1 MAKSETFAVEIPQGS
16 GYGAVE
22 LKQFIAKNTYKGFIF
37 TTALLIILL
46 LTYYFILK
54 NQEAARNAVVPM
66 APIVKI
72 NIEDLPPQEQESM
85 DLAPPPQ
92 MIVNTGPASRAG
104 TPIAVPDAQITA
116 DMKDFAK
123 MDELSRA
130 SSVGGDGSIDIGGFS
145 PNIDLN
151 RTGKVEIKKQVEEE
165 PDIDAF
171 IAVEKD
177 PQVDLAKLQKSIVYP
192 DMARRAGIEGKVI
205 VRVLVGADGKA
216 RKTVIEDTDNVM
228 LNDAA
233 VTAINNYGLFTPAIQ
248 NGQPITCWVSIP
260 ITFRLR

>member
-1 MAKSETFAVEIPQGS
+1 MSKSANIAVEIPTPS

-22 LKQFIAKNTYKGFIF
+22 LKAWIEKNTYKGFII
-37 TTALLIILL
+37 TASIVILL
-46 LTYYFILK
+46 LLAYYFISK
-54 NQEAARNAVVPM
+54 SQEAARNAVPLM
-66 APIVKI
+66 APIVKLSLE
-72 NIEDLPPQEQESM
+72 NLPPQDAEALEA
-85 DLAPPPQ
+85 APPPQ
-92 MIVNTGPASRAG
+92 MIYETGPASRAG
-104 TPIAVPDAQITA
+104 TPIAVPDAQISA
-116 DMKDFAK
+116 DMKEFAK

-130 SSVGGDGSIDIGGFS
+130 SSVGGDGIDLGGFAG
-145 PNIDLN
+145 NIDLDRN
-151 RTGKVEIKKQVEEE
+151 ARVEIKKQVEEE

-192 DMARRAGIEGKVI
+192 DMARRAGIEGRVI
-205 VRVLVGADGKA
+205 VRVLVGADGKV
-216 RKTVIEDTDNVM
+216 RRSVIEDSDNVM

-233 VTAINNYGLFTPAIQ
+233 IKAVNDYGLFTPAIQ

>member
-1 MAKSETFAVEIPQGS
+1 MSKTNSIAIEIPEGS
-16 GYGAVE
+16 GYGAAE
-22 LKQFIAKNTYKGFIF
+22 LKDFIAKNTYKGFIF
-37 TTALLIILL
+37 TTSLLILL
-46 LTYYFILK
+46 MLIYYIVLK
-54 NQEAARNAVVPM
+54 TQEAARNAVVPM

-72 NIEDLPPQEQESM
+72 SLEDLPPQDQEA
-85 DLAPPPQ
+85 LEATPPPQ

-130 SSVGGDGSIDIGGFS
+130 SSVGGDGVDVGGFS
-145 PNIDLN
+145 PNIDLDRNN
-151 RTGKVEIKKQVEEE
+151 RVAIKKQVEEE

-177 PQVDLAKLQKSIVYP
+177 PQVDLGKLQKSIVYP
-192 DMARRAGIEGKVI
+192 DMARRAGIEGRVI

-233 VTAINNYGLFTPAIQ
+233 ITAINNYGLFTPAVQ

>member
-1 MAKSETFAVEIPQGS
+1 MSKAANIAIDIPEPS
-16 GYGAVE
+16 GYGAIE
-22 LKQFIAKNTYKGFIF
+22 LKQFIAKNTYKGFII
-37 TTALLIILL
+37 TISILVLFL
-46 LTYYFILK
+46 LTYYFIVK
-54 NQEAARNAVVPM
+54 SQEAARNAKPLL
-66 APIVKI
+66 APIQKI
-72 NIEDLPPQEQESM
+72 SLENLPPQSEEA
-85 DLAPPPQ
+85 LEATPPPQ

-104 TPIAVPDAQITA
+104 TPIAVPDAQIPA

-130 SSVGGDGSIDIGGFS
+130 SSVGGDGVDIGGFA

-151 RTGKVEIKKQVEEE
+151 RNAKVEFKQKVEDE

-192 DMARRAGIEGKVI
+192 DMARRAGIEGRVI

-216 RKTVIEDTDNVM
+216 RRTVIEDSDNPM

-233 VTAINNYGLFTPAIQ
+233 VNAINNYGLFTPAVQ